1 MATVTIT
8 EILGSDNIAGSRITI
23 NSNFSKLT
31 NAINTLETY
40 LDSSFTPGAALN
52 VGSALVKKYTRP
64 ITDQIFTCEA
74 TGLFGG
80 NLNVGQ
86 DSGVTR
92 DSVVGRNET
101 VHGNFTL
108 DGTVG
113 VTSIFTSAIPHS
125 HDGSVISPQLYA
137 ASTSNSLVIDPQA
150 LTQPTST
157 NAARNIT
164 TTSSFKKVSV
174 IRLDWSNYTG
184 SGTANCDTIILPT
197 VTDVN
202 VGNGQIITLL
212 IDAAAPAGT
221 SISFALDSSTLDG
234 AGAAGTAYENGVV
247 FNATPGDADSG
258 TMRQTAI
265 TLYADDN
272 GWRILHTVGLAAIQ

>member
-31 NAINTLETY
+31 NAINTIETY
-40 LDSSFTPGAALN
+40 LDSSFTPGASLN

-92 DSVVGRNET
+92 DSVVGRHET

-113 VTSIFTSAIPHS
+113 VTSIFTSTIPHS

-137 ASTSNSLVIDPQA
+137 ASTSNSLVIDPQT
-150 LTQPTST
+150 LTSPTTTST
-157 NAARNIT
+157 SRNIT
-164 TTSSFKKVSV
+164 TTSSFKKTSV

-184 SGTANCDTIILPT
+184 SSTTNCDTIILPS
-197 VTDVN
+197 VTDAN
-202 VGNGQIITLL
+202 VGNGQIITLI
-212 IDAAAPAGT
+212 IDAAAPAAT
-221 SISFALDSSTLDG
+221 SISFALDASTLDG
-234 AGAAGTAYENGVV
+234 AGASGTAYENGVV
-247 FNATPGDADSG
+247 FNATPGDADAG

-265 TLYADDN
+265 TLFADDN
-272 GWRILHTVGLAAIQ
+272 GWRILHTVGLAAIL

>member
-31 NAINTLETY
+31 NAINTIETY
-40 LDSSFTPGAALN
+40 LDSSFTPGASLN

-86 DSGVTR
+86 DLGITR
-92 DSVVGRNET
+92 DSTVSRHET

-113 VTSIFTSAIPHS
+113 VASIFTSTVPHS

-137 ASTSNSLVIDPQA
+137 SATSNSLVIDPQT
-150 LTQPTST
+150 LTLPTST
-157 NAARNIT
+157 STTRTIT
-164 TTSSFKKVSV
+164 TTTSFKKVSV
-174 IRLDWSNYTG
+174 IRLDWSTYTG
-184 SGTANCDTIILPT
+184 SGSANCDTIILPS
-197 VTDVN
+197 VTDPN
-202 VGNGQIITLL
+202 VGNGQIITLI

-221 SISFALDSSTLDG
+221 SINFKLDNSTLDG
-234 AGAAGTAYENGVV
+234 AGAAGTAYVNGVD
-247 FNATPGDADSG
+247 FNATAGDADSG

-265 TLYADDN
+265 TLYADAS
-272 GWRILHTVGLAAIQ
+272 GWRILHTVGLAAIL

>member
-1 MATVTIT
+1 MATITIT

-23 NSNFSKLT
+23 NSNFNKLA

-40 LDSSFTPGAALN
+40 LDSSFTPGASLN

-80 NLNVGQ
+80 NLNVSQ
-86 DSGVTR
+86 DLGVTR
-92 DSVVGRNET
+92 DTVISRHGT

-113 VTSIFTSAIPHS
+113 VTSIFTSSIPHQ

-137 ASTSNSLVIDPQA
+137 NLASNSLAIDPQT
-150 LTQPTST
+150 LTTPTTTSAT
-157 NAARNIT
+157 RTIT
-164 TTSSFKKVSV
+164 TTNTFKKVSV
-174 IRLDWSNYTG
+174 IRLNWSNYTG
-184 SGTANCDTIILPT
+184 TGTANCMSIQLPP
-197 VTDVN
+197 VTDPN
-202 VGNGQIITLL
+202 VGNGQIITIL
-212 IDAAAPAGT
+212 IDNPAPATT
-221 SISFALDSSTLDG
+221 SVSFTLDTTTLDGGSG
-234 AGAAGTAYENGVV
+234 AGAAYPLGVK
-247 FNATPGDADSG
+247 FNATPGDADDIK
-258 TMRQTAI
+258 MRQTAI

-272 GWRILHTVGLAAIQ
+272 GWRILHTVGLATII